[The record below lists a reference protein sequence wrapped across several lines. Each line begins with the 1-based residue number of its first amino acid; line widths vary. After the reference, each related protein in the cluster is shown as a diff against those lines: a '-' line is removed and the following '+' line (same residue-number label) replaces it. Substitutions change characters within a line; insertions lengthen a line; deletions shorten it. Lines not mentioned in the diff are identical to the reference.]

1 MPMRDRIT
9 ISANEGS
16 TMSDLAFLQR
26 FSSYYESLGKT
37 PSEDQLSVCEEVADL
52 HSHFTEEELRNVVRK
67 KRPNLPKG
75 VVGETLDDM
84 IHAGMVRK
92 IFFSNESVYY
102 EHVYGHLHHDHLW
115 CLECNKIIE
124 FHDNRIEHIQD
135 EIARQNDF
143 LILRHNLSLIG
154 LCDECKDK
162 AKQYNL
168 EYHDHHYEAP
178 SLSLAMVEHGLSV
191 RIVKLVG
198 GKGMRIRLAEMGL
211 VRGETIKV
219 IRNQFAGPF
228 IIEVKGSKLVIA
240 HRFAHHILIEKI

>member
-1 MPMRDRIT
+1 MIVYRFRPT
-9 ISANEGS
+9 IRS

-26 FSSYYESLGKT
+26 FSSYYESLGKK
-37 PSEDQLSVCEEVADL
+37 PSEDQLAICEEVADL
-52 HSHFTEEELRNVVRK
+52 HSHFTEEDLRNAVRTG
-67 KRPNLPKG
+67 RPTLPKG
-75 VVGETLDDM
+75 IVAETLNDM
-84 IHAGMVRK
+84 IDAGMVRK

-135 EIARQNDF
+135 EIAKKNDF
-143 LILRHNLSLIG
+143 LILRHNLSLVG
-154 LCDECKDK
+154 LCDECKEK
-162 AKQYNL
+162 AEQYNL

-178 SLSLAMVEHGLSV
+178 SMPLAMVEHGQAV

-198 GKGMRIRLAEMGL
+198 GRGMRIRLGEMGL
-211 VRGETIKV
+211 VKGETVKV

-228 IIEVKGSKLVIA
+228 IIEVKGTKLVLA
-240 HRFAHHILIEKI
+240 HRFAHHILVEKS